1 MRKKVFIAFVFI
13 IFVAALLEAGI
24 FDQFNRT
31 DEDFSISKAETT
43 LFTINAVKTR
53 YLNKSKLDP
62 SDLLSGALDALQ
74 DGFSEIVTSYSGTD
88 KTVKLQI
95 YNKRFTIPVL
105 RLKDIWDVGI
115 VLRQVYSK
123 IEANYTP
130 KDDGKMSDIE
140 YVAINGMLHKLDPHS
155 YIFTPEEF
163 NDFTSSTE
171 GNFGGL
177 GIVISMNDD
186 GEITVVSP
194 ISGTPAEEAGVEAG
208 DTIVQID
215 DESAINMTLN
225 KAVSRMRGK
234 AGTKITIYV
243 KRKGE
248 PDLIKLSIVRAIIKV
263 KSVISAMPE
272 PGVGYIR
279 LTGFQENTYSQM
291 DVALKELQKKGLS
304 YIILDLRNN
313 PGGLLSQAIK
323 ISDRFLSKGVIVST
337 VNGFGG
343 DTIETTDAIKQKEDI
358 IDIPMVVMTN
368 EGSASAAEIV
378 TAALKNNGRATV
390 LGRKTFGKGSVQNLF
405 RIPSGGG
412 LKLTIDQYLTPG
424 NISIQSIGITPDI
437 EYLPVYID
445 KKKISI
451 FKTNSF
457 MRKEKDLAEHIES
470 KFAPKKTEKPLETI
484 RFFKEYKEIKEL
496 IKERRKRK
504 VNTFIPDEE
513 IDLTL
518 RLIKK
523 ANETKEKGSSVTAT
537 SKIVEDKEWKTISN
551 KLKELKIDWKEK
563 TSIKEIDTDKLNV
576 ELLSSKLLEAGKE
589 NHLKFKVTYPENV
602 ENLTAYLDT
611 EIPSLKNEE
620 IIFGTFNKSVERD
633 VPVKITENASWR
645 KEPVTIRFFKNGTG
659 KELLSKEF
667 VFEIKNVKMPKAVM
681 NYTIEELTGN
691 KNGILEEN
699 EDVNLHVWLKNEGEG
714 EIYDGR
720 IMILNTTSSNAVF
733 IKKGSA
739 PIKMKPGEKKEFDF
753 EFKISSAAKKDKKI
767 KMVLSVYDFK
777 TRFSAGFS
785 LPVTKTQFKGCIF
798 EKAES
803 EISIKSETNLYKS
816 VEGKTKIASIQT
828 PSNTKI
834 DGKCGKYYRIK
845 NGFWIKEDRLTFVE
859 SNPKKESFD
868 PLLQYSINMPEI
880 IIDEKPVI
888 SDSKDEIV
896 TFELSGNTKD
906 LLVFMN
912 DKKIYYARLTNTNEF
927 KKLPNGNIKIEIPLS
942 FKEKINRITII
953 SKGTDEEK
961 RASKIK
967 YFFYTKGEVNKE

>member
-1 MRKKVFIAFVFI
+1 MRKKVFIAFLFI
-13 IFVAALLEAGI
+13 VFVATLLEAGI

-53 YLNKSKLDP
+53 YLNKSKLQP
-62 SDLLSGALDALQ
+62 SDLLIGSLDALQ
-74 DGFSEIVTSYSGTD
+74 DGFPEIVASYNETD
-88 KTVKLQI
+88 KNVRLQI
-95 YNKRFTIPVL
+95 YNKKFTIPVQ

-123 IEANYTP
+123 IEENYIP
-130 KDDGKMSDIE
+130 KDDGKLSDVE
-140 YVAINGMLHKLDPHS
+140 YAAINGMLHKLDPHS

-186 GEITVVSP
+186 GEIAVVSP
-194 ISGTPAEEAGVEAG
+194 MAGTPAEKAGVEAG
-208 DTIVQID
+208 DIIVQID

-225 KAVSRMRGK
+225 KAVDRMRGDP
-234 AGTKITIYV
+234 GTKITIYV
-243 KRKGE
+243 KREGV
-248 PDLIKLSIVRAIIKV
+248 PDLIKMDLVRAIIKV
-263 KSVISAMPE
+263 KSVISAMPAL
-272 PGVGYIR
+272 GVGYIK

-291 DVALKELQKKGLS
+291 DAALKELQKKGLS

-323 ISDRFLSKGVIVST
+323 VSDRFLSKGVIVAT

-343 DTIETTDAIKQKEDI
+343 DAIETTEAKEQTEDI
-358 IDIPMVVMTN
+358 TDTPIIVMTN

-390 LGRKTFGKGSVQNLF
+390 VGRKTFGKGSVQNLF

-424 NISIQSIGITPDI
+424 NISIQSVGVSPNI

-445 KKKISI
+445 KRKISI
-451 FKTNSF
+451 FKTDSF

-470 KFAPKKTEKPLETI
+470 KFAPKEIEKPLETI
-484 RFFKEYKEIKEL
+484 RFFKEYKEMEEL

-504 VNTFIPDEE
+504 VNEFISDEE
-513 IDLTL
+513 IELTL

-523 ANETKEKGSSVTAT
+523 ATETKESDSSLTAT
-537 SKIVEDKEWKTISN
+537 SKIIEDEEWKTISE
-551 KLKELKIDWKEK
+551 KLKQLEINWDERTSVKDIDPEK
-563 TSIKEIDTDKLNV
+563 LTV
-576 ELLSSKLLEAGKE
+576 ELISPKILEAGKE
-589 NHLKFKVTYPENV
+589 NHLKFKLSYPEKI
-602 ENLTAYLDT
+602 ENITAYLDT

-620 IIFGTFNKSVERD
+620 IIFGAFDKNVVRD

-645 KEPVTIRFFKNGTG
+645 KEPVTVRFFQNGTG

-667 VFEIKNVKMPKAVM
+667 IFEVKNVEMPETTM
-681 NYTIEELTGN
+681 NYTIEEVSGN

-699 EDVNLHVWLKNEGEG
+699 EDVKLHIWLKNEGKG

-733 IKKGSA
+733 IKKGSES
-739 PIKMKPGEKKEFDF
+739 IKMKSGEEKEFDF
-753 EFKISSAAKKDKKI
+753 EFKISSNAESDKKI
-767 KMVLSVYDFK
+767 KLVLSVYDFK

-785 LPVTKTQFKGCIF
+785 LPVSQFKGCIF
-798 EKAES
+798 ENAEK
-803 EISIKSETNLYKS
+803 EISINSKTPLYKTAAAKTIVAS
-816 VEGKTKIASIQT
+816 VSNPFTTKT
-828 PSNTKI
+828 
-834 DGKCGKYYRIK
+834 DGKCGEYYRINNGLWVK
-845 NGFWIKEDRLTFVE
+845 NSNIAAVEKSEKEKAFTL
-859 SNPKKESFD
+859 NI
-868 PLLQYSINMPEI
+868 QYDVHMPQI
-880 IIDEKPVI
+880 IVDENPVI
-888 SDSKDEIV
+888 TDSKDGMI
-896 TFELSGNTKD
+896 TFEVSEETKD
-906 LLVFMN
+906 VLVFMN
-912 DKKIYYARLTNTNEF
+912 DKKIYYARLTDPNEF
-927 KKLPNGNIKIEIPLS
+927 QKQPNGTIKIEVPLS
-942 FKEKINRITII
+942 FTEKSNRITVI
-953 SKGTDEEK
+953 SKSSDEEK
-961 RASKIK
+961 RNSEIK
-967 YFFYTKGEVNKE
+967 YFFYTKGENNKE